1 MSHTLA
7 VHAKQ
12 NICRYIEFF
21 LEKICRIGAFSLH
34 LQRKCIKDTTM
45 KKLLITCMAVFTA
58 FVAFAQSEATINDL
72 KQQKKVLELTAKL
85 KQLQLNYEKEKAS
98 FESLAKEVAAA
109 NAAANIASTNFSTSD
124 ASGTVK
130 DAKAMMK
137 QLKETKKLNK
147 KLAKSQKKL
156 DCLQK
161 KISKTQDNID
171 KMDKTVEIDDK

>member
-1 MSHTLA
+1 
-7 VHAKQ
+7 
-12 NICRYIEFF
+12 
-21 LEKICRIGAFSLH
+21 
-34 LQRKCIKDTTM
+34 M
-45 KKLLITCMAVFTA
+45 KRLLITCMAVFTA

-98 FESLAKEVAAA
+98 FESLTKEVAAA
-109 NAAANIASTNFSTSD
+109 NASANMATMDFNTSD

-156 DCLQK
+156 DCWQK
-161 KISKTQDNID
+161 KISKTQDKID
-171 KMDKTVEIDDK
+171 KIDKTVEIDDK